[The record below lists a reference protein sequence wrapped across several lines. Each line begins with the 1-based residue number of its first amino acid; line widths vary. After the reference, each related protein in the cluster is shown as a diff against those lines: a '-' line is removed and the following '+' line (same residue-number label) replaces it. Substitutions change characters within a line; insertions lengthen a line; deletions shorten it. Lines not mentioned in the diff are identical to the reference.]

1 VQSFK
6 AKPSLLPYAVML
18 AIFLVN
24 LAFDAISIY
33 RLFHMPTLSDD
44 EAVVQRVLY
53 IMLGSRF
60 GAMVLSM
67 ATGAACTQWLMERR
81 RVPVMPGY
89 TAMCIG
95 VAYALFSVV
104 LNLLWWF
111 ITQAITKSLSGV
123 ALHMMVVVNVIAG
136 LLLTV
141 LCAILPVL
149 LVFRLLRKHEK
160 PAVLSVELRPRAL
173 LIFTLFVWSW
183 VLVAMQFAVPAAAS
197 LGAAYGVDSGLLPL
211 AAYAGS
217 IMLVLP
223 AFLGAL
229 FGLPGTMPSARP
241 LRLWIASL
249 AASVACALAMVLLTN
264 AMLRIGKAM
273 LDDFEPT
280 QGFAA
285 LVALVWFVV
294 SVLLCGLLVRVLV
307 RRSSSSM
314 PVGKLELSQ

>member
-1 VQSFK
+1 VQLSK

-18 AIFLVN
+18 AILLVN
-24 LAFDAISIY
+24 LAFDAISVY
-33 RLFHMPTLSDD
+33 RLFHMPTLSGD
-44 EAVVQRVLY
+44 EAVVRRVLY
-53 IMLGSRF
+53 SMLGSRF

-81 RVPVMPGY
+81 RVAGLPGY
-89 TAMCIG
+89 TALCIG
-95 VAYALFSVV
+95 VAYALFSVA

-111 ITQAITKSLSGV
+111 ITQAISKSMSGV
-123 ALHMMVVVNVIAG
+123 ALNMLVVANVIVG

-149 LVFRLLRKHEK
+149 LAFRLLRQHEK
-160 PAVLSVELRPRAL
+160 PAALPVEFRPRAL
-173 LIFTLFVWSW
+173 LILSLFVWSW
-183 VLVAMQFAVPAAAS
+183 ILVAMQFAVPAAAS
-197 LGAAYGVDSGLLPL
+197 LGAAYGVDAGLLPL

-223 AFLGAL
+223 AFPGAL
-229 FGLPGTMPSARP
+229 FGLAGAMPSARP

-249 AASVACALAMVLLTN
+249 AASVACVLAMVLITN

-285 LVALVWFVV
+285 LVALVWFVA
-294 SVLLCGLLVRVLV
+294 SVVLCGLLVRVLV
-307 RRSSSSM
+307 RRRSSSM
-314 PVGKLELSQ
+314 PLGTLEVSQ